1 MEKKL
6 VNNFD
11 KHIAIGSLGQYLRKT
26 KKSFA
31 TTPKKYLISSP
42 TKEKELRNKFF
53 PNKKFKV
60 GISWKSLNAK
70 RPHRNINL
78 TQMLPI
84 LSNPHCDFINLQFG
98 KFDEDLQELQSKH
111 GIKIR
116 TIKEVDNYNNIEDL
130 AALIN
135 CLDLVINIQNSN
147 ADLAGALGQNTW
159 VMVTKRPEWRWAAN
173 EKKSL
178 WYPTTKLFR
187 QEKAGNWNSV
197 VNGINMD
204 LIKLVK

>member
-1 MEKKL
+1 M
-6 VNNFD
+6 
-11 KHIAIGSLGQYLRKT
+11 RKT
-26 KKSFA
+26 KKSFE

-42 TKEKELRNKFF
+42 VKEKELRNKFF
-53 PNKKFKV
+53 VNKKFKV
-60 GISWKSLNAK
+60 GISWKSLNEK
-70 RPHRNINL
+70 CQYRNIDL

-159 VMVTKRPEWRWAAN
+159 VMVTKYGVMEWRWAVN

-204 LIKLVK
+204 LIKLIKRHELNFSKTDKR

>member
-1 MEKKL
+1 M
-6 VNNFD
+6 
-11 KHIAIGSLGQYLRKT
+11 
-26 KKSFA
+26 
-31 TTPKKYLISSP
+31 
-42 TKEKELRNKFF
+42 
-53 PNKKFKV
+53 
-60 GISWKSLNAK
+60 
-70 RPHRNINL
+70 
-78 TQMLPI
+78 
-84 LSNPHCDFINLQFG
+84 
-98 KFDEDLQELQSKH
+98 
-111 GIKIR
+111 
-116 TIKEVDNYNNIEDL
+116 

-159 VMVTKRPEWRWAAN
+159 VMVTKYGVMEWRWAVN

-204 LIKLVK
+204 LIKLIKHHELNFSKTDKH